1 MAMLQLVVNFINTR
15 IKINEQIKEDKLNE
29 EHL

>member
-1 MAMLQLVVNFINTR
+1 MLQLVVNFINTR